1 MPMRRRATRNSRPPS
16 RTMSWPRKWISP
28 AVGSTRRLMDR
39 TSVDLPVPD
48 GPMIAVMPR
57 PSTVSETSLSTGC
70 PGRYSLRKLRMTSAR
85 STSSATGLSGV
96 DTSMARMLRRL
107 LLLRRRLLLLLL
119 CQRLGLALC
128 FRLERCLV
136 VGRAGPFGDLA
147 HHFPGVLVG
156 DREEAVVA
164 VELLAHRGRE
174 VEGKEAGADFLG
186 QIRMEVVCVGEGRG
200 REKRAR
206 EDDAEVIRLQRSARD
221 HPLEHVGSDTGHV
234 VVARRDAEGR
244 LVVSARHQ
252 RLVVLVGLE
261 ALRRVKHERREVA

>member
-28 AVGSTRRLMDR
+28 AVGSTRRLMHR

-70 PGRYSLRKLRMTSAR
+70 PGRYSLRRLRMTSAR
-85 STSSATGLSGV
+85 SASSATGLSGV
-96 DTSMARMLRRL
+96 GTSMGRMPSQV
-107 LLLRRRLLLLLL
+107 LLLRRGLLLLLL
-119 CQRLGLALC
+119 CQRLGFALR
-128 FRLERCLV
+128 FRLEGRLV

-147 HHFPGVLVG
+147 HDFPGILVG
-156 DREEAVVA
+156 EREETVVA

-186 QIRMEVVCVGEGRG
+186 ELRMEIVRVGKGRG
-200 REKRAR
+200 REQRTR

-221 HPLEHVGSDTGHV
+221 HPL
-234 VVARRDAEGR
+234 
-244 LVVSARHQ
+244 
-252 RLVVLVGLE
+252 
-261 ALRRVKHERREVA
+261 